1 MIYHMFAHHDI
12 YSLTFTT
19 LCLRPSVYFQGAFSN
34 QNRENEEMVENDKA
48 STRFYE
54 KITLR
59 DFLPVLTLALGY
71 FYGVSS
77 SARET
82 LSLQNTVPY
91 SPALPRAMPACPL
104 VCPTGPA
111 GPKSI
116 GQHQL
121 DEIQGPDEI
130 LPIVTKGAGTL
141 KLKGWD
147 RKIPEAYGRVEELY
161 EKKSCECSWG
171 GKFNFTELA
180 NQTHLPLHK
189 MDLELWKRD
198 NYFDQSKPPPTFAK
212 SHLPVS
218 YITSG
223 YEIDP
228 TESVKLQI
236 FVSGDPIKF
245 VTGNF
250 SCNFGEIS
258 WPETGKT
265 TVGRMNDALEVFA
278 VYRPTTYDARND
290 SKLVNIALL

>member
-1 MIYHMFAHHDI
+1 
-12 YSLTFTT
+12 
-19 LCLRPSVYFQGAFSN
+19 
-34 QNRENEEMVENDKA
+34 MVENDKA
-48 STRFYE
+48 STRYYE

-59 DFLPVLTLALGY
+59 DFLPILTLALGY

-82 LSLQNTVPY
+82 ISLKDTVPF
-91 SPALPRAMPACPL
+91 SPAQPRAVPACPL

-111 GPKSI
+111 GPQSI
-116 GQHQL
+116 RQPQL
-121 DEIQGPDEI
+121 EEIQGPAEI
-130 LPIVTKGAGTL
+130 MPILTKGAGTL

-147 RKIPEAYGRVEELY
+147 RKIPEEYRHVENLY
-161 EKKSCECSWG
+161 DKHFCECSWG

-180 NQTHLPLHK
+180 NQTHLPVHK
-189 MDLELWKRD
+189 KDLELWKRD
-198 NYFDQSKPPPTFAK
+198 NYFDQNKPPPTFAK

-236 FVSGDPIKF
+236 FVVGSPDIY

-265 TVGRMNDALEVFA
+265 TVGKMNDALEVFA
-278 VYRPTTYDARND
+278 VYTPTTYDARND
-290 SKLVNIALL
+290 SNL